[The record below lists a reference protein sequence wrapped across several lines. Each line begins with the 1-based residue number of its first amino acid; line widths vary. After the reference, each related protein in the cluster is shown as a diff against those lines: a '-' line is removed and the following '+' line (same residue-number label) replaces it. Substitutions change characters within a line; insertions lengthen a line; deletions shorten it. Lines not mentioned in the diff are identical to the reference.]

1 MEARS
6 DRKVRTLTSD
16 GGGGALVTPSE
27 PTKGDCVKWLLP
39 KSGIW
44 VHFIMEIKR
53 IPNRTK
59 KVYEPSCFIESPI
72 LPSSSARMIFART
85 KSPTLMTSS
94 TFFTKPL

>member
-44 VHFIMEIKR
+44 VHFITER
-53 IPNRTK
+53 REPYRTQR
-59 KVYEPSCFIESPI
+59 EPTRDLKNLRSE
-72 LPSSSARMIFART
+72 L
-85 KSPTLMTSS
+85 LY
-94 TFFTKPL
+94 